1 MVTFQ
6 PVINEN
12 GALEAARENTK
23 TTSPIS
29 PKPKAADGRIQ
40 IKSPRTGG
48 ISRQA
53 LNELVKQ
60 AQDGQEDEVR
70 YVSNVVNIYQRLPHS
85 FWRPQ
90 VIDKENHKEV
100 GKGYLMK

>member
-12 GALEAARENTK
+12 GALEGARENTK

-40 IKSPRTGG
+40 IKSHRTGG
-48 ISRQA
+48 IAGQA

-60 AQDGQEDEVR
+60 AYNDGQEDVVR
-70 YVSNVVNIYQRLPHS
+70 YVSTVVNIYQRLS
-85 FWRPQ
+85 SL
-90 VIDKENHKEV
+90 ILAAT
-100 GKGYLMK
+100 GY

>member
-12 GALEAARENTK
+12 GVLEAARENTK
-23 TTSPIS
+23 ITSPIS

-60 AQDGQEDEVR
+60 AYNDGQEDVVR
-70 YVSNVVNIYQRLPHS
+70 YVSTVVNIYQRLS
-85 FWRPQ
+85 SL
-90 VIDKENHKEV
+90 ILATT
-100 GKGYLMK
+100 GY